1 MKGRS
6 NSTRCTPFHGLSRS
20 RGMAWVHIFD
30 GDEISKTVMN
40 ALREGANC
48 KCEWSSMDHSAEL
61 PEDGILV
68 VSENTKHLVAGA
80 KKPQGLEVVYV
91 EHWHVMPAADKIAE
105 LLYKDA
111 EITTNRLVRI

>member
-1 MKGRS
+1 MKGCS
-6 NSTRCTPFHGLSRS
+6 NSTRCTSFHGLSRS
-20 RGMAWVHIFD
+20 RGMAVHIFD

-68 VSENTKHLVAGA
+68 VSEKTQHLVADA
-80 KKPQGLEVVYV
+80 EKPQGLEVVYV

-105 LLYKDA
+105 LLYRDT
-111 EITTNRLVRI
+111 EITNRLVRI